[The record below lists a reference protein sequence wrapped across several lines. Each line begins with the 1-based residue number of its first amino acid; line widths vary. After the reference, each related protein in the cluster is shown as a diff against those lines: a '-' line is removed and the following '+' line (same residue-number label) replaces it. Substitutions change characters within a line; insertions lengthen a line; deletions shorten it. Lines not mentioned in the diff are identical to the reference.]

1 MNKTLIK
8 ILIGIGCFVI
18 VIVVGSIFF
27 FKNLISLKGDEVV
40 QVALNSNYEEK
51 GAKTNFIDDDN
62 IKITGEVDNKK
73 VGTYKIKYEVK
84 FLGIKVDKYRTV
96 EVVDREAPELTLKG
110 GETVNVCGDAK
121 YEEEGYTATDSYEG
135 DLTDKVKVEEKDDII
150 FYTVED
156 NSGNKTTVRRY
167 INRDD
172 KEAPK
177 LTLVGSSTSS
187 VVLNSKYSDPGYKVS
202 DNCSEKVDV
211 KVEGKVD
218 TSKTGNYTLTYT
230 ATDEAGNTTTVKRKV
245 SVVKKTS
252 TSSGSGSIPGNCVI
266 YLTFDDGPS
275 KTSTPKILEIL
286 KKKNVKA
293 TFFVINHSSSLDYL
307 IKQEY
312 QEGHTVALHS
322 YTHNYKTVYSS
333 KTAFYNDLKKIQDK
347 VEKLTGV
354 KQMITRF
361 PGGSSNTVSRNYK
374 KGIMSELTKEMKEKG
389 YHYFDWNVSS
399 GDAGN
404 VKTSDAVYK
413 NVTKGISTKRSNNVV
428 LMHDFENNNKTVN
441 ALERIID
448 YGLAKGCKFDKI
460 DMTTPMVTHGVNN

>member
-1 MNKTLIK
+1 MNKKLIK

-96 EVVDREAPELTLKG
+96 EVVDREAPELTLEG

-121 YEEEGYTATDSYEG
+121 YEEEGYTATDTYDG
-135 DLTDKVKVEEKDDII
+135 DLTDKVKIEEKDGII

-167 INRDD
+167 INRED

-177 LTLVGSSTSS
+177 LTLVGSETDS
-187 VVLNSKYSDPGYKVS
+187 VVLNSKYSDPGYKAS
-202 DNCSEKVDV
+202 DNCSETVDV

-218 TSKTGNYTLTYT
+218 TSKEGNYTLTYT
-230 ATDEAGNTTTVKRKV
+230 ATDGTGNTTTVKRYVKV
-245 SVVKKTS
+245 TKNTNK
-252 TSSGSGSIPGNCVI
+252 CVI

-312 QEGHTVALHS
+312 DEGHTVALHS

-333 KTAFYNDLKKIQDK
+333 KAAFYNDLEKIQDK
-347 VEKLTGV
+347 VEKITGV

-361 PGGSSNTVSRNYK
+361 PGGSSNTISRNYK
-374 KGIMSELTKEMKEKG
+374 KGIMSELTKEMKAKG

-399 GDAGN
+399 GDAGGA
-404 VKTSDAVYK
+404 KTSDAVYK

>member
-1 MNKTLIK
+1 MNKKLIK
-8 ILIGIGCFVI
+8 IFICIGCFVI
-18 VIVVGSIFF
+18 ALVVGSIFF
-27 FKNLISLKGDEVV
+27 FKNLISLKGDKVV

-51 GAKTNFIDDDN
+51 GAKTNFIDEDS
-62 IKITGEVDNKK
+62 IKITGEVNNKK

-96 EVVDREAPELTLKG
+96 EVIDREAPELTLKG

-121 YEEEGYTATDSYEG
+121 YEEEGYTAIDSYDG
-135 DLTDKVKVEEKDDII
+135 DLTDKVKVEEQDDII
-150 FYTVED
+150 FYTIED
-156 NSGNKTTVRRY
+156 SSGNKTTVRRY
-167 INRDD
+167 INRED

-177 LTLVGSSTSS
+177 LTLVGSETDSI
-187 VVLNSKYSDPGYKVS
+187 VLNSKYSDPGYKVS

-218 TSKTGNYTLTYT
+218 TSKEGSYTLTYT
-230 ATDEAGNTTTVKRKV
+230 ATDGVGNTTTIKRYVKVTKNTN
-245 SVVKKTS
+245 K
-252 TSSGSGSIPGNCVI
+252 CVI

-307 IKQEY
+307 LKQEY
-312 QEGHTVALHS
+312 DEGHTVALHS

-333 KTAFYNDLKKIQDK
+333 KTAFYNDLEKIQDK

-361 PGGSSNTVSRNYK
+361 PGGSSNTVSRNYQ
-374 KGIMSELTKEMKEKG
+374 KGIMSELTKEMKAKG

-399 GDAGN
+399 GDAGGA
-404 VKTSDAVYK
+404 KTSDDVYK

-448 YGLAKGCKFDKI
+448 YGLAKGCRFDKI